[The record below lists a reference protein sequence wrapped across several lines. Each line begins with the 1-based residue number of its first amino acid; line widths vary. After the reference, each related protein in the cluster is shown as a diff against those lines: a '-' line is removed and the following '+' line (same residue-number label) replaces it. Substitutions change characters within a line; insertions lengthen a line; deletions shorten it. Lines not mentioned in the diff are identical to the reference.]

1 MHEAEEDGCWAE
13 APLPGCVAQGDTV
26 EEVAANLHEAIEGWL
41 GVKTPERDIA
51 PSHQAIK
58 LAL

>member
-1 MHEAEEDGCWAE
+1 
-13 APLPGCVAQGDTV
+13 V

-51 PSHQAIK
+51 SSDQAIK